1 MARAGGGRLADEP
14 IPSMEH
20 TMNVPERQPV
30 PPAAVHASALQG
42 TASIDELNAG
52 CFCASLDPQA
62 LERAL
67 AEEAGSP
74 EIERLIR
81 EQCPYLFSARPI
93 FVAHAH
99 IERMARVVKA
109 FEAVV
114 AQPAYREL
122 VLARSPEIARHTP
135 GARGVFFGYD
145 FHAAQDRLGLIEVNT
160 NAGGAM
166 LNAALGRAHR
176 ACCLPVERL
185 GPTATRVEA
194 FERAMVDMF
203 HAEWRLGG
211 RTSPLRT
218 IAIVDE
224 SPKEQY
230 LYPEF
235 LLFQRLFERNGLH
248 ALIADP
254 RELEWRGQALFVGDT
269 RIDLVYNRLTDF
281 SLEAPSSVAI
291 RAAYLADA
299 VVLTPHPQAHA
310 LYADKR
316 NLAVMSD
323 GAQLDALGVPSGI
336 RDELLAGVPHTVVVD
351 ASNAARLWDERK
363 RLFFKPF
370 AGYGSRATYRG
381 DKLTHRVW
389 SEIVAGGYVAQ
400 ALVAP
405 GERTMHADADKPH
418 KFDLREYVYDGLVQW
433 TAARLYQGQTTNFR
447 TPGGGFAPVYEGPV

>member
-1 MARAGGGRLADEP
+1 MDA
-14 IPSMEH
+14 
-20 TMNVPERQPV
+20 PEVQS
-30 PPAAVHASALQG
+30 AAAAATQG
-42 TASIDELNAG
+42 WTWQAPTSIDDLNAD
-52 CFCASLDPQA
+52 CFCTSVDPHA

-67 AEEAGSP
+67 ADQAGSP

-93 FVAHAH
+93 FVSHAH
-99 IERMARVVKA
+99 MERMSRVVKA

-114 AQPAYREL
+114 AGPAYREL

-145 FHAAQDRLGLIEVNT
+145 FHAAEDRLGLIEVNT

-203 HAEWRLGG
+203 HAEWRHSG
-211 RTSPLRT
+211 RTAPLRT

-224 SPKEQY
+224 SPREQY

-235 LLFQRLFERNGLH
+235 LLFQRLFERKGLR
-248 ALIADP
+248 AVIAEP
-254 RELEWRGQALFVGDT
+254 RELELRGPALFLGDT

-281 SLEAPSSVAI
+281 YLEAPSSAAV
-291 RAAYLADA
+291 RAAYLEDA

-316 NLAVMSD
+316 NLAIVSD
-323 GAQLDALGVPSGI
+323 ATQLDALGVPPDV
-336 RDELLAGVPHTVVVD
+336 RDELLAGVPRTVVVD
-351 ASNAARLWDERK
+351 SSNAAQLWEQRK

-370 AGYGSRATYRG
+370 AGYGSRAAYRG

-389 SEIVAGGYVAQ
+389 SEIAAGGYVAQ

-405 GERTMHADADKPH
+405 GERTIHADADKPH